1 MWSNEKKQ
9 RGCQATKQHV
19 YYRVYICAKRIAA
32 IQRTSEQQMQ
42 DTPVLLRYLTYLRIL
57 TGEVFIVAKRQQSM
71 CDSDLYQKMN
81 ISSTYF
87 TRVVIIQCLFLL
99 LDPLDRREHKPV
111 FLFLEIMY
119 CTFGRI
125 PHWYHSKCRL
135 MSGNLFKHF
144 LSIQKLSRH
153 HAESVS
159 DSVQIASI
167 KSESFWER
175 KWVEQM
181 HEINGFAWFWYIFWS
196 RVGLVAFFFN
206 SPSQGKRF
214 I

>member
-1 MWSNEKKQ
+1 MYK
-9 RGCQATKQHV
+9 
-19 YYRVYICAKRIAA
+19 
-32 IQRTSEQQMQ
+32 
-42 DTPVLLRYLTYLRIL
+42 
-57 TGEVFIVAKRQQSM
+57 SM
-71 CDSDLYQKMN
+71 CDSDSFRKMN

-87 TRVVIIQCLFLL
+87 TRVVIIQCFFLL

-159 DSVQIASI
+159 DSVQFASI
-167 KSESFWER
+167 YPSYLNLSERESELNR
-175 KWVEQM
+175 CMKPMDLLDSGIYSGVTG
-181 HEINGFAWFWYIFWS
+181 GFGRI
-196 RVGLVAFFFN
+196 VC
-206 SPSQGKRF
+206 F
-214 I
+214 IPKAKARYLSTAIL

>member
-1 MWSNEKKQ
+1 MIQIYIKRWIYHQHTSRVWWSYN
-9 RGCQATKQHV
+9 
-19 YYRVYICAKRIAA
+19 
-32 IQRTSEQQMQ
+32 
-42 DTPVLLRYLTYLRIL
+42 
-57 TGEVFIVAKRQQSM
+57 VF
-71 CDSDLYQKMN
+71 
-81 ISSTYF
+81 
-87 TRVVIIQCLFLL
+87 FLL

-181 HEINGFAWFWYIFWS
+181 HEINGFAWFWYIFWGHGWVWS
-196 RVGLVAFFFN
+196 HCLFYP
-206 SPSQGKRF
+206 PSQGKRF
-214 I
+214 IYSNFVEVWSIHIYNRSQDR